1 MKRTA
6 RIWLSAFIVIASNAN
21 AASED
26 TTCTASAS
34 TINFGSFDVL
44 GGATLPG
51 TGTLTV
57 ICVHNKNTTVTVTY
71 TAKLDIAPARQLAPP
86 SGTDRVSY
94 QLYTDSART
103 QVWGDGSSG
112 TFTITGT
119 VTINGATSVTDPM
132 VKNFYGLITPGGQ
145 DVSAASPTPP
155 TIYSQTLTIT
165 VTCTPTTAGC

>member
-6 RIWLSAFIVIASNAN
+6 MICLLAVIAIGSNAI
-21 AASED
+21 AAPED
-26 TTCTASAS
+26 TTCTASAP

-44 GGATLPG
+44 GGATLAAAG
-51 TGTLTV
+51 SFSVT
-57 ICVHNKNTTVTVTY
+57 CVHNKNTAVTVTY
-71 TAKLDIAPARQLAPP
+71 TAKLDIAPTRQLAPP

-119 VTINGATSVTDPM
+119 VTVPTTGSFTDSP
-132 VKNFYGLITPGGQ
+132 KNFYGLITPGGQ

-155 TIYSQTLTIT
+155 TTYSQTLTIT
-165 VTCTPTTAGC
+165 VTCTPTTVGC